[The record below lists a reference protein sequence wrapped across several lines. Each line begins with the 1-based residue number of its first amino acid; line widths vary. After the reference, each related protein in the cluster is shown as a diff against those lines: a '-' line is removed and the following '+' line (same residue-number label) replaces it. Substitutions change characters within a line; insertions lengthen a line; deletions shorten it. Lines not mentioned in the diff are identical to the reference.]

1 MGWLFEG
8 LESQQFVAVV
18 LILFSAQ
25 GDLSGQATPQIV
37 DQGIKAIYATP
48 AVRFALG
55 PPPRR
60 GLIRHLLFRVKLK
73 GVALIL

>member
-1 MGWLFEG
+1 MLYPLFRGGIAEARGWLFEG

-48 AVRFALG
+48 PFTSFSDPL
-55 PPPRR
+55 
-60 GLIRHLLFRVKLK
+60 
-73 GVALIL
+73 